1 MSCRKFPSFVTET
14 PLALHCYTECIA
26 HLDQIT
32 YFEVHCIA
40 SWYIAEFMATALS
53 LLNSLHWSVLIA
65 IMYWY
70 NCPIVLERC
79 WAVDAIM
86 HCGLHWLCI
95 CVTPALAWYLVT
107 QSHSYALVAGSSSK
121 HNGVFYTLSVY
132 FFKEDTVLSWI
143 ITNATCWQTV
153 KIIVKI
159 PNPKIPSFESL
170 TQSIKRSKA
179 SYPLQFCTISIRSHL
194 SIENTITRTRIRSG
208 VINYSAD
215 NSSSITPSSSTTP
228 ITTKASS
235 LKAGAKGA
243 KAVS

>member
-1 MSCRKFPSFVTET
+1 MPCLPILFPEYPPLLMPLSRRLFGNELQKISIVCHRNP

-65 IMYWY
+65 MMYWY

-86 HCGLHWLCI
+86 HWCWHWLCI

-132 FFKEDTVLSWI
+132 VFKEDTVLSWI

-153 KIIVKI
+153 QIIVKI
-159 PNPKIPSFESL
+159 SNLKSGKITQKLLSSF
-170 TQSIKRSKA
+170 
-179 SYPLQFCTISIRSHL
+179 Y
-194 SIENTITRTRIRSG
+194 
-208 VINYSAD
+208 
-215 NSSSITPSSSTTP
+215 
-228 ITTKASS
+228 
-235 LKAGAKGA
+235 
-243 KAVS
+243 